1 MDRWIDRWIDRMD
14 RCKYIPLRISTRNKV
29 VPAILQALKL
39 KRAVAQNF
47 VDSWK
52 CSGRL
57 LQHFAVLLCS
67 FRKNRN
73 RWIAE
78 QKHVYQITISPPV
91 GSPPTKTNLSQS
103 YHPPDHPK
111 NIPTEV
117 GVSLDQ
123 PGSTWLPSPVS
134 ASLAVTLTAVAA
146 APSDPGPT
154 AKRWSLVSWSRER
167 AESQESPGH
176 PRGQNWGTNGPTE
189 ICVYYIGDWYI
200 YIL

>member
-123 PGSTWLPSPVS
+123 PGSTWLPSPGFS
-134 ASLAVTLTAVAA
+134 IFSCNAYCRGCRT
-146 APSDPGPT
+146 
-154 AKRWSLVSWSRER
+154 KWSR
-167 AESQESPGH
+167 
-176 PRGQNWGTNGPTE
+176 TNCQALVFGE
-189 ICVYYIGDWYI
+189 
-200 YIL
+200 LK